1 MRVPDLSR
9 FSRWSFALGW
19 FVLGAVAGASVLM
32 AVVQRV
38 HDIHVEEN
46 RILRIEK
53 QILAENLAS
62 RAEYGHEPRAIH
74 SIIVH
79 LEDDGR
85 TELDE
90 TARIELKRRVRDD
103 LKVLLGK
110 DINDITPLVDNG
122 TRVLKTL
129 YERLHS
135 DVNGKDYFVRIDS
148 YVIIYGELRVWASAR
163 EFVRL

>member
-1 MRVPDLSR
+1 MRVPNMSHLA
-9 FSRWSFALGW
+9 RWSFALGW
-19 FVLGAVAGASVLM
+19 FLLGAVAGASVLM

-38 HDIHVEEN
+38 HDIHLEEN
-46 RILRIEK
+46 RVLRIEK

-62 RAEYGHEPRAIH
+62 RSEYGHHPRAIH

-79 LEDDGR
+79 FEDDGR

-90 TARIELKRRVRDD
+90 MTKVELKLRVRND

-129 YERLHS
+129 YEKLHS
-135 DVNGKDYFVRIDS
+135 DVNGKDYFVRIEN
-148 YVIIYGELRVWASAR
+148 YVIVFGELRVWASAW
-163 EFVRL
+163 EFARS